1 MKNEK
6 VEGNEKL
13 PLNPLTG
20 KEVTMLGLEREP
32 GFQFAL
38 KKANGR
44 IGLLYAE
51 LLLTH
56 YSHLIKELDKQGVIQ
71 SDEPNHEKLKMMLVA
86 GVDLITSMIYRL
98 ENQEP

>member
-20 KEVTMLGLEREP
+20 RNVTMIGLEKEA

-38 KKANGR
+38 KKANGK

-56 YSHLIKELDKQGVIQ
+56 YSHLIKELDKQGVIHFT
-71 SDEPNHEKLKMMLVA
+71 SLTKLLK
-86 GVDLITSMIYRL
+86 IF
-98 ENQEP
+98 